1 MDEVA
6 QLDFFNL
13 NLIYYKILPFMKEED
28 ENNEPGPI
36 NVIIQA
42 VGQYFLM
49 FILIANFS
57 YYNSSILEVKIVE
70 PLSNLKKYFG
80 FNWTA
85 VNYTDTYIE
94 LQIKFENPLYISS
107 GSLTEPDKLS
117 V

>member
-1 MDEVA
+1 MKINHVG
-6 QLDFFNL
+6 LVKVFF
-13 NLIYYKILPFMKEED
+13 KEKVFLP
-28 ENNEPGPI
+28 
-36 NVIIQA
+36 
-42 VGQYFLM
+42 
-49 FILIANFS
+49 ANFS
-57 YYNSSILEVKIVE
+57 YYNSSILDVKIVE

>member
-1 MDEVA
+1 MVINHQGLVKVYFKEKV
-6 QLDFFNL
+6 F
-13 NLIYYKILPFMKEED
+13 LP
-28 ENNEPGPI
+28 EN
-36 NVIIQA
+36 
-42 VGQYFLM
+42 FTT
-49 FILIANFS
+49 
-57 YYNSSILEVKIVE
+57 YNSSVLDIKIVE

-80 FNWTA
+80 FNWIA